1 MEIEA
6 IVSLMVNN
14 GLAVGVVIYL
24 LWERTKFMS
33 TITEVL
39 TKLDNT
45 TQLIKDYFINDNK

>member
-1 MEIEA
+1 
-6 IVSLMVNN
+6 MVNN

>member
-33 TITEVL
+33 AITEVL